1 VAHKGSKLLET
12 LRRIVQEVNAAKNL
26 EQALNLIVT
35 RVKQVMDTQ
44 VCSVYLSDISS
55 SQNVLMASDGLDT
68 SNLNQV
74 RFPFEEGLIGQ
85 VYSRAEPLNLKNAQE
100 SEHYKFI
107 PGTGEEAYHGF
118 LGVPIVHHRNVLG
131 VLTVQQKDKRSFKE
145 DELTLLVTIAAQLA
159 GAIAHAD
166 AVGEIDGLHG
176 DTRGSDKP
184 FKALSGASGVCIGT
198 SVVIY
203 PPADLD
209 AVPTRKTNNIE
220 GEINAFLAAVDATKD
235 ELRKLKDKIAI
246 LSSEDQA
253 LFDAYLLMLESNT
266 LINKTQSLI
275 AQGLWASTA
284 LRDTVVE
291 HANLFSS
298 MEDDYLSERAQD
310 IRDLG
315 RRILMHLQSGTRGSQ
330 VYHEKTVLV
339 SDELTPT
346 ALMEVPEGK
355 LAGVV
360 SSSGSSSSHV
370 AILARAL
377 GVPAVM
383 GAKDLPTNRVDGKT
397 LVVDG
402 YQGNVY
408 VDPSDLIIS
417 EYKKIIEEEN
427 ELSENLYNLRDLPAE
442 TSDGVRI
449 PLYVNSGLLSDLT
462 ASRDSGAEGIGLYRT
477 EFPFMIRDRFPG
489 EDEQTRIYKQILQSF
504 SPRPVTLR
512 TLDIGGDKTLSYF
525 PIKEDNPFLGWRGIR
540 ISLDHPD
547 IFITQLKAML
557 RASED
562 LDNLHILLPMITSVS
577 EINDSLSLIQKARN
591 ELLESGYENIG
602 NPRIGAMIE
611 VPSAVYQTDVIAK
624 RVDFISIGTND
635 LVQYILAVDR
645 NNPNVAELYDCLH
658 PAVIQAVK
666 HVVRQAERNNVPVSV
681 CGEMAGD
688 PAAALLLL
696 GMGLETLS
704 MSVVALPK
712 IKWVIRNFS
721 YEKAQQIVHEV
732 EKFEEAS
739 HVRSYLNK
747 ELDKVGLG
755 GLIRPGNK

>member
-1 VAHKGSKLLET
+1 MLET
-12 LRRIVQEVNAAKNL
+12 LRRIVQEVNAAPNL

-44 VCSVYLSDISS
+44 VCSVYLSDIPAQ
-55 SQNVLMASDGLDT
+55 QNVLMASDGLVT
-68 SNLNQV
+68 SAPGQIRLA
-74 RFPFEEGLIGQ
+74 FSEGLVGQ
-85 VYSRAEPLNLKNAQE
+85 VYTRAEPLNLENAQINK
-100 SEHYKFI
+100 HYKYI
-107 PGTGEEAYHGF
+107 PGTGEEDYFGF

-131 VLTVQQKDKRSFKE
+131 VITVQQRDKRSFKE
-145 DELTLLVTIAAQLA
+145 EELTLLVTIAAQLA

-166 AVGEIDGLHG
+166 AVGGIDGLHG
-176 DTRGSDKP
+176 DTKHSDRP
-184 FKALSGASGVCIGT
+184 FKGLSGASGVCIGT

-209 AVPTRKTNNIE
+209 AVPSRKTHNIE
-220 GEINAFLAAVDATKD
+220 GEMNAFLAAVNATKA
-235 ELRKLKDKIAI
+235 ELQKLKTRIAQ
-246 LSSEDQA
+246 LSAEDQI
-253 LFDAYLLMLESNT
+253 LFDAYLLMLESKT
-266 LINKTQSLI
+266 LISKTQTRI
-275 AQGLWASTA
+275 AEGYWASTA

-298 MEDDYLSERAQD
+298 MDDGYLSERAQD

-315 RRILMHLQSGTRGSQ
+315 RRILMHLQSGKRGTQ
-330 VYHEKTVLV
+330 IYHDKTILV
-339 SDELTPT
+339 SDELTAA
-346 ALMEVPEGK
+346 ALMEVPDGK

-360 SSSGSSSSHV
+360 SSTGSSSSHV

-383 GAKDLPTNRVDGKT
+383 GATDIPTNRIDGKK

-408 VDPSDLIIS
+408 VNPSDLIIN
-417 EYKKIIEEEN
+417 EYQKIIEEEN
-427 ELSENLYNLRDLPAE
+427 ELSEDLENLKDLPAQ
-442 TSDGVRI
+442 TTDGVHV

-462 ASRDSGAEGIGLYRT
+462 ASRSSGAEGIGLYRT

-489 EDEQTRIYKQILQSF
+489 EDEQTRIYQQILKSF
-504 SPRPVTLR
+504 SPHPVTLR

-525 PIKEDNPFLGWRGIR
+525 PIKEENPFLGWRGIR

-557 RASED
+557 RASEGS
-562 LDNLHILLPMITSVS
+562 DNLHILLPMITSVS
-577 EINDSLSLIQKARN
+577 EVNDSLTLIQKARN
-591 ELLESGYENIG
+591 ELLESGYTNIKT
-602 NPRIGAMIE
+602 PRIGAMIE

-645 NNPNVAELYDCLH
+645 NNPNVAELYDSLH
-658 PAVIQAVK
+658 PAVIRAVN
-666 HVVRQAERNNVPVSV
+666 HVVRQAEHHNVPVSV

-696 GMGLETLS
+696 GMGLGTLS
-704 MSVVALPK
+704 MSVVALPR
-712 IKWVIRNFS
+712 IKWSSIS
-721 YEKAQQIVHEV
+721 
-732 EKFEEAS
+732 
-739 HVRSYLNK
+739 
-747 ELDKVGLG
+747 
-755 GLIRPGNK
+755 

>member
-1 VAHKGSKLLET
+1 LLET
-12 LRRIVQEVNAAKNL
+12 LRRIVQEVNAARNL

-35 RVKQVMDTQ
+35 RVKQVMETQ
-44 VCSVYLSDISS
+44 VCSVFLSDIPAK
-55 SQNVLMASDGLDT
+55 QNVLMASDGLAT
-68 SNLNQV
+68 SDFNQV
-74 RFPFEEGLIGQ
+74 RLSFSEGLVGQ
-85 VYSRAEPLNLKNAQE
+85 VYTRAEPINLENAQA
-100 SEHYKFI
+100 SEHYKYV
-107 PGTGEEAYHGF
+107 PGTGEEIYFGF

-131 VLTVQQKDKRSFKE
+131 VITVQQRERRSFKE

-176 DTRGSDKP
+176 DTRGSDRP
-184 FKALSGASGVCIGT
+184 FRGLSGASGVCIGT

-209 AVPTRKTNNIE
+209 AVPNRKTHNIE
-220 GEINAFLAAVDATKD
+220 GEMNAFLAAVNATKN
-235 ELRKLKDKIAI
+235 ELQKLKERIAL
-246 LSSEDQA
+246 LSSDDQV
-253 LFDAYLLMLESNT
+253 LFDAYLLMLESKT
-266 LINKTQSLI
+266 LINKTQSRI
-275 AQGLWASTA
+275 AQGYWASTA

-298 MEDDYLSERAQD
+298 MEDEYLSERAHD

-315 RRILMHLQSGTRGSQ
+315 RRILVHLQSGTRGTQ
-330 VYHEKTVLV
+330 IYHEKTILV
-339 SDELTPT
+339 SDELTAT

-360 SSSGSSSSHV
+360 SSTGSSSSHV

-383 GAKDLPTNRVDGKT
+383 GAKDLPTNRIDGKI

-408 VDPSDLIIS
+408 IDPSDLIIN
-417 EYKKIIEEEN
+417 EFKKIIAEEN
-427 ELSENLYNLRDLPAE
+427 ELTEDLGNLKDLPAE
-442 TSDGVRI
+442 TTDGFRI

-462 ASRDSGAEGIGLYRT
+462 ASQDSGAEGIGLYRT

-489 EDEQTRIYKQILQSF
+489 EDEQTRIYQQILQSF
-504 SPRPVTLR
+504 SPHPVTLR

-525 PIKEDNPFLGWRGIR
+525 PIKEENPFLGWRGIR

-557 RASED
+557 RASEG
-562 LDNLHILLPMITSVS
+562 LNNLHILLPMITSIS

-591 ELLESGYENIG
+591 ELMESGFENICT
-602 NPRIGAMIE
+602 PMIGAMIE
-611 VPSAVYQTDVIAK
+611 VPAAVYQTDIIAK

-658 PAVIQAVK
+658 PAVICAVK

-704 MSVVALPK
+704 MSVVALPR
-712 IKWVIRNFS
+712 IKWIIRQFS
-721 YEKAQQIVHEV
+721 YKKAQQIVAEV
-732 EKFEEAS
+732 ENFEEA
-739 HVRSYLNK
+739 RDIRAYLNK
-747 ELDKVGLG
+747 ELDKAGLG
-755 GLIRPGNK
+755 SLIRPGKR